1 MPPAP
6 PAADGPVLSVIV
18 PALDEEATLP
28 ATLSALLDQRDPP
41 DFEIVLADGG
51 SRDRTVALFES
62 RVAEAAGRAAQ
73 RPDRAAAGAQPGA
86 STTGRVVRSTVRGR
100 AAQMNAGAAAA
111 RGGILLFLHAD
122 TLLPSDGLARVAAE
136 LADPAVVGG
145 GFALSYAEKDRRLG
159 VIAAWATLRSR
170 LVRIHYG
177 DQAMFVRRDLFDRA
191 GGFEPVPL
199 FEDLRLAKRLRR
211 MGTIVTLN
219 PAVTTSGRRL
229 LQHGVTRTALW
240 FAGLK
245 LRHALGADPRDLARR
260 YRDVR

>member
-6 PAADGPVLSVIV
+6 PASAQPVISVII
-18 PALDEEATLP
+18 PALDEEAALP

-62 RVAEAAGRAAQ
+62 RVPQGAGRATE
-73 RPDRAAAGAQPGA
+73 RAI
-86 STTGRVVRSTVRGR
+86 TGRVVCCPARGR

-111 RGGILLFLHAD
+111 RGTIFLFLHAD
-122 TLLPSDGLARVAAE
+122 TLLPPDGLARVQAAMMRPGTV
-136 LADPAVVGG
+136 AG
-145 GFALSYAEKDRRLG
+145 GFALSFVESDRRLR

-170 LVRIHYG
+170 VTRIHYG
-177 DQAMFVRRDLFDRA
+177 DQAMFVRRDVFERA

-199 FEDLRLAKRLRR
+199 FEDLRLAKTLRR
-211 MGTIVTLN
+211 SGRIVTLS
-219 PAVTTSGRRL
+219 PAVRTSGRRL
-229 LQHGVTRTALW
+229 LQEGVPRASLR
-240 FAGLK
+240 FAWLK
-245 LRHALGADPRDLARR
+245 LRHALGADPRALAGR